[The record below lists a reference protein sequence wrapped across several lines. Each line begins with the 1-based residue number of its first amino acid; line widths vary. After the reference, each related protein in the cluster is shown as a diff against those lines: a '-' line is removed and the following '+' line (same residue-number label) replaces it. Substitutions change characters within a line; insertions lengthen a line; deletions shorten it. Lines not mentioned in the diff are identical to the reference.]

1 MCPFFDKVKHQW
13 YTKKNR
19 FHMCPFFDKVKSTL
33 IRRVESSQASLTA
46 MLPGSHP
53 SASSVGMQSEKLH
66 PGFHVVVPS
75 SDRTT
80 YLYWSSVSHLE
91 TQ

>member
-1 MCPFFDKVKHQW
+1 MHGHVKVCVTDTERTDKQSAAVAQAE
-13 YTKKNR
+13 R
-19 FHMCPFFDKVKSTL
+19 LAL

-53 SASSVGMQSEKLH
+53 SVSSVGMQSEKLH
-66 PGFHVVVPS
+66 PGFQVVEPS

-80 YLYWSSVSHLE
+80 YLY
-91 TQ
+91 